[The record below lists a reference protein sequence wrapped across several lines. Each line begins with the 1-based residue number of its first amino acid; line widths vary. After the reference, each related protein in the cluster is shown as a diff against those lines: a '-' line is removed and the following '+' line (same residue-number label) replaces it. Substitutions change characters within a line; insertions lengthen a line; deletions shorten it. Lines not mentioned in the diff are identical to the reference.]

1 MEGGPD
7 GADGEALGQP
17 DLVEGAERG
26 EVVFEAESEFD
37 GGDLFGV
44 AMGEVGD
51 VAFADV
57 GAVAIGLAEVDGLVG
72 FAVGGGPG
80 GAGYVHVHIIRYI
93 NQKHKG
99 YCEILHVYIFESK
112 ITPNRHTLNG
122 LSQNIRGEHPL
133 QQRSREPF

>member
-1 MEGGPD
+1 MG
-7 GADGEALGQP
+7 LRKP

-44 AMGEVGD
+44 AMRQVSD
-51 VAFADV
+51 IAFADV

-80 GAGYVHVHIIRYI
+80 GAGDVHVHIIRHNNLIY
-93 NQKHKG
+93 K
-99 YCEILHVYIFESK
+99 
-112 ITPNRHTLNG
+112 T
-122 LSQNIRGEHPL
+122 
-133 QQRSREPF
+133 